1 MPVFIV
7 SLLAGKSKTG
17 ELGIFPKS
25 ITVLSFCLHM
35 LPKGQAATSKN
46 QVHVGH
52 NTGICCLKWH
62 AMKLGE
68 DGCRKRDEENALL
81 GA

>member
-1 MPVFIV
+1 VPVFIV

-46 QVHVGH
+46 QE
-52 NTGICCLKWH
+52 K
-62 AMKLGE
+62 
-68 DGCRKRDEENALL
+68 EEVMM
-81 GA
+81 GQCK

>member
-1 MPVFIV
+1 VPVFIV

-17 ELGIFPKS
+17 ELGIFSKS

-46 QVHVGH
+46 QE
-52 NTGICCLKWH
+52 K
-62 AMKLGE
+62 
-68 DGCRKRDEENALL
+68 EEVMM
-81 GA
+81 GQCK

>member
-1 MPVFIV
+1 MFIIV
-7 SLLAGKSKTG
+7 LLLAGKSKTG

-35 LPKGQAATSKN
+35 LPKGQASTSKN
-46 QVHVGH
+46 QVYVGH

-68 DGCRKRDEENALL
+68 DGCRKRDEGNALL

>member
-17 ELGIFPKS
+17 ELGIFSKS

>member
-1 MPVFIV
+1 VFNIV
-7 SLLAGKSKTG
+7 LLLAGKSKTR

-46 QVHVGH
+46 QVYVGH